1 MQNDK
6 KENGDFSRVFSDVSF
21 PVARPANDEILLVA
35 GSCGSLANIK
45 VSASEQKRAD
55 GMSHAGTRERFL
67 AGRRIVR
74 GILSGWLSRASG
86 DLEIS
91 IGSDGKP
98 VLKDG
103 SHFHFSIAHSG
114 DLILA
119 AFSSVPLGVDTEEI
133 REVDAMGLARRFF
146 SPPEISAVEEDS
158 SRFFPLWTRRE
169 AAVKADGRGLA
180 QTLPMTTSDIAPSG
194 SWVPVRIGDFSWQT
208 IAWRDGGHH
217 LALAVETIPSA
228 ILWCDLRGVV
238 W

>member
-6 KENGDFSRVFSDVSF
+6 KENGGLPRVFSDVSF
-21 PVARPANDEILLVA
+21 PIARPANHEILLVA

-45 VSASEQKRAD
+45 VSAFEQKRAD
-55 GMSHAGTRERFL
+55 GMRHEGSRERFL

-74 GILSGWLSRASG
+74 GILSEWLSRAPG

-98 VLKDG
+98 GLKDG
-103 SHFHFSIAHSG
+103 SDCHFSIAHSG
-114 DLILA
+114 DLVLA
-119 AFSSVPLGVDTEEI
+119 AFAAVPLGADTEEA
-133 REVDAMGLARRFF
+133 REVDALGLARRFF
-146 SPPEISAVEEDS
+146 SPLEISAVEDDS

-180 QTLPMTTSDIAPSG
+180 RTLPLITSDIALSQ
-194 SWVPVRIGDFSWQT
+194 SWCHVRIGESSWQT

-228 ILWCDLRGVV
+228 ILWCDLRGLV

>member
-6 KENGDFSRVFSDVSF
+6 KENGDLPHVFSDVSF
-21 PVARPANDEILLVA
+21 PTARPANNEILLVA

-45 VSASEQKRAD
+45 VPDSEQKRAD
-55 GMSHAGTRERFL
+55 GMSHEATRARFL

-74 GILSGWLSRASG
+74 GILSEWLCRAPEE
-86 DLEIS
+86 LEIF

-98 VLKDG
+98 GLQDG
-103 SHFHFSIAHSG
+103 SDCHFSIAHSG

-119 AFSSVPLGVDTEEI
+119 AFATVPLGVDTEEI
-133 REVDAMGLARRFF
+133 REVDALGLARRFF
-146 SPPEISAVEEDS
+146 SPPEIYAVEEDF

-180 QTLPMTTSDIAPSG
+180 QTLPLTTSDIAPSG
-194 SWVPVRIGDFSWQT
+194 SWGPVRIGDFSWQT

-217 LALAVETIPSA
+217 LALAVETIPRA